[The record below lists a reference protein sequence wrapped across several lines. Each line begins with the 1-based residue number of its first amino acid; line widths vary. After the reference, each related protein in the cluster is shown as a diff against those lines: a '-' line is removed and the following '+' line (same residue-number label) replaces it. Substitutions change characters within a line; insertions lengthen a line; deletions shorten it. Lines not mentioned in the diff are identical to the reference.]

1 MNVRKFFSAPVVRR
15 ERTTENKTALA
26 GLAFALSLWL
36 PLPVAG
42 QSPPPSALVNQRD
55 AEALEAAREVS
66 PHSPEET
73 YAYFESD
80 VDAAMTRALESA
92 WDPRQMQPSPM
103 RTPWGDPDLRGYW
116 VSASYTPMERPTDI
130 ADRAFYTPQEAI
142 ESFARAVRGDAATD
156 PATVHYDWAEFGMDN
171 WQTGIRP
178 NLRTSLIVDPPSGR
192 KPPLT
197 PEGRAR
203 FAAHA
208 PRDTL
213 DSRNLYERCI
223 TGDQGPPR
231 VPATQAVGESQIVQ
245 TADYVLLITQTN
257 SDVRIIPLDG
267 RPPPPDSV
275 GTYLGISRGRW
286 DGETLVVETTNF
298 REEARVR
305 RIQEVGPNL
314 HLIERFTRI
323 EDGMLLYEAT
333 LTDPTTWEAPWTF
346 EVPWPKLEPPGMFE
360 WACHESNYGI
370 INVVRGAQVRAAEFE
385 AESRQ

>member
-1 MNVRKFFSAPVVRR
+1 MNVRNCFSVMAAGRA
-15 ERTTENKTALA
+15 RTTAGKTL
-26 GLAFALSLWL
+26 LSSVAFAIALWVAL
-36 PLPVAG
+36 PAAA

-55 AEALEAAREVS
+55 AEALEAAREAS

-73 YAYFESD
+73 YAYFEAA
-80 VDAAMTRALESA
+80 VEEAMTRVGEGV
-92 WDPRQMQPSPM
+92 WDPSQMQPSPL

-116 VSASYTPMERPTDI
+116 VSASYTPMERPAEV
-130 ADRAFYTPQEAI
+130 ADKAFYTPQEAI
-142 ESFARAVRGDAATD
+142 ETFARAVRGDAATD

-171 WQTGIRP
+171 WQTPIRP
-178 NLRTSLIVDPPSGR
+178 NLRTSLIVDPANGR

-197 PEGRAR
+197 AEGRAR

-231 VPATQAVGESQIVQ
+231 VPANQAVGESQIVQ
-245 TADYVLLITQTN
+245 TPDYVLLITQTN

-267 RPPPPDSV
+267 RPPPPASV
-275 GTYLGISRGRW
+275 GTYLGISRGHW
-286 DGETLVVETTNF
+286 QGDTLVVETTNF
-298 REEARVR
+298 REQARVR

-314 HLIERFTRI
+314 HLVERFTRI
-323 EDGMLLYEAT
+323 EDGLLIYEAT

-370 INVVRGAQVRAAEFE
+370 INVVRGAQVRAAEYE
-385 AESRQ
+385 AEPPE